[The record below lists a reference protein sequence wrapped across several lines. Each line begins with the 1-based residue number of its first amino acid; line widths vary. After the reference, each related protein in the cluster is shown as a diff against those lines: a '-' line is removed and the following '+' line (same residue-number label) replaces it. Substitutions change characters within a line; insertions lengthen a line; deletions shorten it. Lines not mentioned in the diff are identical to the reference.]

1 MRDPVAA
8 LCERA
13 AKSPDSVFC
22 RVLVSGSALTVSCGV
37 ALAHSQ
43 RYANM
48 FLHMGLQP
56 GDVVVI
62 ILRHSEELYFAF
74 LGAML
79 ARCVPSFMPFPS
91 AKQDPEQ
98 YWTQH
103 QAVFAR
109 IGVAAVVAYPE
120 LRPLIERHCPGLAT
134 MTPAETEG
142 VSQDFDAPAR
152 GPDEIAFLQHSSGTT
167 GLKKGVLLS
176 YRAVCEQVGRYAE
189 EMQFGA
195 EDVIVSW
202 LPLYH
207 DMGLIACFMLPLM
220 TGVPF
225 VSLDAFEWVARPQL
239 LFEAIRDYRG
249 THVWLPNF
257 AFHHLCRTVNASKPI
272 DLSSIK
278 VFIDCSEP
286 CRLETLEMFAGDF
299 KEFGVRLDQC
309 RVCYAMAETVFAVTQ
324 TPQGDVVRSFAAN
337 PDELARGRAV
347 SAAGAT
353 ARRIASVGRPLPD
366 VRLKLI
372 AADGSEAA
380 PGYVGEVAIRAPFL
394 FSGYHKDPE
403 RTAAKLR
410 DGWYH
415 TGDLG
420 FVADG
425 ELYLLGRTDDLLIL
439 NGRNV
444 LAHEVE
450 FAINAS
456 VEQIKPGRCIALGV
470 FNAEVGSQELVI
482 LAEPL
487 DGGPDAG
494 RMLRRQIKGVVLNAY
509 GLIPREVQIVPPGWL
524 VKSTSGKIARGLTL
538 DKYLLQQLELVDA
551 E

>member
-1 MRDPVAA
+1 M
-8 LCERA
+8 
-13 AKSPDSVFC
+13 
-22 RVLVSGSALTVSCGV
+22 
-37 ALAHSQ
+37 
-43 RYANM
+43 
-48 FLHMGLQP
+48 
-56 GDVVVI
+56 
-62 ILRHSEELYFAF
+62 
-74 LGAML
+74 
-79 ARCVPSFMPFPS
+79 
-91 AKQDPEQ
+91 
-98 YWTQH
+98 
-103 QAVFAR
+103 
-109 IGVAAVVAYPE
+109 
-120 LRPLIERHCPGLAT
+120 
-134 MTPAETEG
+134 
-142 VSQDFDAPAR
+142 
-152 GPDEIAFLQHSSGTT
+152 
-167 GLKKGVLLS
+167 
-176 YRAVCEQVGRYAE
+176 
-189 EMQFGA
+189 
-195 EDVIVSW
+195 
-202 LPLYH
+202 
-207 DMGLIACFMLPLM
+207 
-220 TGVPF
+220 
-225 VSLDAFEWVARPQL
+225 
-239 LFEAIRDYRG
+239 
-249 THVWLPNF
+249 
-257 AFHHLCRTVNASKPI
+257 
-272 DLSSIK
+272 
-278 VFIDCSEP
+278 
-286 CRLETLEMFAGDF
+286 
-299 KEFGVRLDQC
+299 
-309 RVCYAMAETVFAVTQ
+309 
-324 TPQGDVVRSFAAN
+324 
-337 PDELARGRAV
+337 
-347 SAAGAT
+347 
-353 ARRIASVGRPLPD
+353 
-366 VRLKLI
+366 
-372 AADGSEAA
+372 
-380 PGYVGEVAIRAPFL
+380 AIRAPFL